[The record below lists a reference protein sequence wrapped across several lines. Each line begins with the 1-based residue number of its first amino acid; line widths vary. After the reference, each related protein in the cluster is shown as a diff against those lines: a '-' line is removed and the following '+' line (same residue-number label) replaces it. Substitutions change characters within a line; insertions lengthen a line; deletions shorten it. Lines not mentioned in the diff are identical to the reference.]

1 MTTVILIAA
10 FNAVFFTVL
19 LLQKKSKGVHDRV
32 LIVWLLYLGL
42 YTGTYALLFDKLYD
56 HYPLWSGSFISLLTL
71 HGPFLFLYLSS
82 LTRISHKIR
91 HVDFL
96 HFLPFL
102 LFNVFLLVAAFF
114 PEYSSR
120 IRMDYIDTHIQPP
133 FLFLMFLA
141 ITALSGP
148 FYFAY
153 ALRLLKNLD
162 ITIYNNFSYSE
173 SINLEWLR
181 KLIFIFGTVWTI
193 LIVITSLHHV
203 FRLFTM
209 HFCTDGLF
217 LSLAIFIILVGYFG
231 LKQQEIFRTHNPEK
245 FITEPKEKK
254 YAGSALTEAEE
265 KQIGE
270 KLTGYMKREKPYLNP
285 DLNLPRLADELGI
298 KSHNL
303 SQVIND
309 KMETNF
315 FEFINRHRVEE
326 VKAKMTNPDY
336 SNYSLLGIAFES
348 GFNSKSAFNR
358 VFKNITGHTPTQYK
372 KAYLG

>member
-1 MTTVILIAA
+1 MTTIFLIAA
-10 FNAVFFTVL
+10 FNALFFTFL
-19 LLQKKSKGVHDRV
+19 LFQKKPKGVHDRV
-32 LIVWLLYLGL
+32 LIMWLLYLGH
-42 YTGTYALLFDKLYD
+42 YTGTYALLFDRLYD
-56 HYPLWSGSFISLLTL
+56 QYPLWTGSFISLLTL

-91 HVDFL
+91 RIDFL

-102 LFNVFLLVAAFF
+102 LFNVFLLIATFF
-114 PEYSSR
+114 PEYSAR
-120 IRMDYIDTHIQPP
+120 IRMDYIDTHIHPP
-133 FLFLMFLA
+133 FLFLMFLS

-148 FYFAY
+148 VYFAY
-153 ALRLLKNLD
+153 AFRLLKNLD

-181 KLIFIFGTVWTI
+181 KLVFIFGTVWTI

-203 FRLFTM
+203 FHLFSM
-209 HFCTDGLF
+209 HFCMNGLF

-231 LKQQEIFRTHNPEK
+231 LKQEEIFRTHSPEK

-254 YAGSALTEAEE
+254 YAGSALTEAQE
-265 KQIGE
+265 KQIAE
-270 KLTGYMKREKPYLNP
+270 KLTSYINREKPYLNP
-285 DLNLPRLADELGI
+285 DLNLPRLADELEM
-298 KSHNL
+298 KSHHL

-309 KMETNF
+309 KLEANF
-315 FEFINRHRVEE
+315 FEYINRYRVEE
-326 VKAKMTNPDY
+326 VKTKMTNPDY

-358 VFKNITGHTPTQYK
+358 VFKNITGNTPTQYK

>member
-1 MTTVILIAA
+1 MTTVFLIAA
-10 FNAVFFTVL
+10 FNAFFFSFL
-19 LLQKKSKGVHDRV
+19 LLQKKPKGVHDHV
-32 LIVWLLYLGL
+32 LIFWLIYLGL
-42 YTGTYALLFDKLYD
+42 YTGTYALLFDRLYD
-56 HYPLWSGSFISLLTL
+56 QYPLWTGSFISLLTL

-82 LTRISHKIR
+82 LTRISNKIR
-91 HVDFL
+91 PVDFL

-102 LFNVFLLVAAFF
+102 FFNVFLLVAAFF

-141 ITALSGP
+141 LTALSGP
-148 FYFAY
+148 VYFAY
-153 ALRLLKNLD
+153 AFRLLKNLD

-203 FRLFTM
+203 FHLFTM
-209 HFCTDGLF
+209 HFCMNGLF

-231 LKQQEIFRTHNPEK
+231 LKQEEIFRTHSPEK

-254 YAGSALTEAEE
+254 YSGSTLSETEA
-265 KQIGE
+265 KHIAQ
-270 KLTGYMKREKPYLNP
+270 KLTGYMNREKPYLNP
-285 DLNLPRLADELGI
+285 DLNLPRLADELEI

-309 KMETNF
+309 KLETNF
-315 FEFINRHRVEE
+315 FEYINRYRVEE
-326 VKAKMTNPDY
+326 VKVKMTNSDY

-358 VFKNITGHTPTQYK
+358 VFKNITGSTPSQYK
-372 KAYLG
+372 KANSG

>member
-1 MTTVILIAA
+1 MTTIFLIAA
-10 FNAVFFTVL
+10 FNAFFFTF
-19 LLQKKSKGVHDRV
+19 LLQQKKPKGVHDRV
-32 LIVWLLYLGL
+32 LIIWLVYLGL
-42 YTGTYALLFDKLYD
+42 YTGAYALLFDRLYD
-56 HYPLWSGSFISLLTL
+56 EYPLWTASFISLLTL

-82 LTRISHKIR
+82 LTRVTNKIR
-91 HVDFL
+91 PVDFL

-102 LFNVFLLVAAFF
+102 FFNVFLLVAAFF
-114 PEYSSR
+114 PDYSTR
-120 IRMDYIDTHIQPP
+120 IRMDYIDTHIHPP

-141 ITALSGP
+141 LTALSGP
-148 FYFAY
+148 VYFAY
-153 ALRLLKNLD
+153 AFRLLKNLD

-181 KLIFIFGTVWTI
+181 KLIFIYGTVWTI

-203 FRLFTM
+203 FHLFSM

-231 LKQQEIFRTHNPEK
+231 LKQEEIFHTNSPEE

-254 YAGSALTEAEE
+254 YSGSTLSEAEA
-265 KQIGE
+265 KQIAE
-270 KLTGYMKREKPYLNP
+270 KLTSYMNQEKPYLNP

-298 KSHNL
+298 KSHHL

-309 KMETNF
+309 KLKTNF
-315 FEFINRHRVEE
+315 FEYINRYRVEE
-326 VKAKMTNPDY
+326 VKAQMTNPDY

-358 VFKNITGHTPTQYK
+358 VFKNITGDTPTQYR
-372 KAYLG
+372 KAHLG

>member
-1 MTTVILIAA
+1 M
-10 FNAVFFTVL
+10 
-19 LLQKKSKGVHDRV
+19 
-32 LIVWLLYLGL
+32 
-42 YTGTYALLFDKLYD
+42 LFDKLYD

-71 HGPFLFLYLSS
+71 HGPFLYLYLSS
-82 LTRISHKIR
+82 LTRVFHKIR
-91 HVDFL
+91 YSDLL
-96 HFLPFL
+96 HFLPFF
-102 LFNVFLLVAAFF
+102 LFNLFLVISAFF
-114 PEYSSR
+114 PAYSER
-120 IRMDYIDTHIQPP
+120 IRMDYIDTHIHPP
-133 FLFLMFLA
+133 ILFLMFLTL
-141 ITALSGP
+141 TALSGP
-148 FYFAY
+148 VYFAY
-153 ALRLLKNLD
+153 AFRLLKNLD

-270 KLTGYMKREKPYLNP
+270 KLTGYMNREKPYLNP
-285 DLNLPRLADELGI
+285 DLNLPRLADELEI
-298 KSHNL
+298 KSHHL

-315 FEFINRHRVEE
+315 FEYINHYRVDE
-326 VKAKMTNPDY
+326 VKAKITNSVY

-358 VFKNITGHTPTQYK
+358 VFKNIAGVTPTQYK
-372 KAYLG
+372 KAHLG